1 MRIAL
6 LLYPLL
12 ELWSLIELGAQTSA
26 GLAVLW
32 VLAAGFLGMTT
43 IRFAGAQVLSRL
55 QAAQREGVLQQ
66 QLVASDMALA
76 IAGLLLIIPGLLS
89 DAMAVLVLMRPVR
102 HLLGS
107 AVAAR
112 WSKGGN
118 RHATGSAENGT
129 RGDADHG
136 VYQDPLHGGQTRDRG
151 GPRDDG
157 VTLEGE
163 FQELDPGAPQL
174 PRQNSEPPDSKPR

>member
-32 VLAAGFLGMTT
+32 VLGAGFLGMTT

-55 QAAQREGVLQQ
+55 QAAQREGALRQ
-66 QLVASDMALA
+66 QLVAGDLSLA

-89 DAMAVLVLMRPVR
+89 DALAVLVLIRPFR
-102 HLLGS
+102 RLLG
-107 AVAAR
+107 VLFAAR
-112 WSKGGN
+112 WSLGANYGASGHRHHDAHGHTDHGAYQDGPGAGRSHDRGN
-118 RHATGSAENGT
+118 R
-129 RGDADHG
+129 
-136 VYQDPLHGGQTRDRG
+136 Q
-151 GPRDDG
+151 DDG
-157 VTLEGE
+157 VILEGE
-163 FQELDPGAPQL
+163 FQELDPEAQQL
-174 PRQNSEPPDSKPR
+174 PHQESEHSDSRSP

>member
-32 VLAAGFLGMTT
+32 VLGAGFLGMTT

-89 DAMAVLVLMRPVR
+89 DAMAVLVLIRPVR

-118 RHATGSAENGT
+118 RHATGGAHNGT
-129 RGDADHG
+129 RGHTDHG
-136 VYQDPLHGGQTRDRG
+136 SYQDRPYTGRTQDPSGRH
-151 GPRDDG
+151 DDG
-157 VTLEGE
+157 MTLEGE
-163 FQELDPGAPQL
+163 FQELDPEAPQL
-174 PRQNSEPPDSKPR
+174 PHQDSEPPDS

>member
-1 MRIAL
+1 
-6 LLYPLL
+6 
-12 ELWSLIELGAQTSA
+12 
-26 GLAVLW
+26 
-32 VLAAGFLGMTT
+32 
-43 IRFAGAQVLSRL
+43 
-55 QAAQREGVLQQ
+55 
-66 QLVASDMALA
+66 MALA

-129 RGDADHG
+129 RGHADHG

-174 PRQNSEPPDSKPR
+174 PRQDSEPPDPKPL

>member
-6 LLYPLL
+6 LLYPLV

-32 VLAAGFLGMTT
+32 VLGAGFLGMTT

-55 QAAQREGVLQQ
+55 QAAQREGALQE

-89 DAMAVLVLMRPVR
+89 DVVAVLVLIRPFR
-102 HLLGS
+102 HLLGA
-107 AVAAR
+107 AVAAQR
-112 WSKGGN
+112 SQGGKQPAAGHTYDGTH
-118 RHATGSAENGT
+118 RHASHA
-129 RGDADHG
+129 RGAKG
-136 VYQDPLHGGQTRDRG
+136 RG
-151 GPRDDG
+151 GPQDDG
-157 VTLEGE
+157 ITLEGE
-163 FQELDPGAPQL
+163 FQELDPEASQL
-174 PRQNSEPPDSKPR
+174 PCQDSAPSESRSP

>member
-6 LLYPLL
+6 LLYPLV

-32 VLAAGFLGMTT
+32 VLGAGFLGMTT
-43 IRFAGAQVLSRL
+43 IRLAGAQVLSRL

-76 IAGLLLIIPGLLS
+76 VAGLLLIVPGLLS
-89 DAMAVLVLMRPVR
+89 DGLAMLVLIRPVR
-102 HLLGS
+102 YLLGG
-107 AVAAR
+107 AVAAG

-118 RHATGSAENGT
+118 RQATGHTFHGT
-129 RGDADHG
+129 QHHAHQHTHQDASHTRRSRG
-136 VYQDPLHGGQTRDRG
+136 PG
-151 GPRDDG
+151 GPQNDG

-163 FQELDPGAPQL
+163 FQKLDSEAPQL
-174 PRQNSEPPDSKPR
+174 PPQDSDQPDSGSP

>member
-6 LLYPLL
+6 LLYPLV

-32 VLAAGFLGMTT
+32 VLGAGFLGMTT

-76 IAGLLLIIPGLLS
+76 IAGLLLIVPGLLS
-89 DAMAVLVLMRPVR
+89 DVVAVLVLIRPFR
-102 HLLGS
+102 RLLGG

-112 WSKGGN
+112 WSQGGN
-118 RHATGSAENGT
+118 HHATGGAYDGT
-129 RGDADHG
+129 RGHTHHATDQDASYTG
-136 VYQDPLHGGQTRDRG
+136 RTPDRG
-151 GPRDDG
+151 GSEDG
-157 VTLEGE
+157 GFTLEGE
-163 FQELDPGAPQL
+163 FQELDPESPQL
-174 PRQNSEPPDSKPR
+174 PRQDSEPPDSKPR

>member
-1 MRIAL
+1 MRIPL
-6 LLYPLL
+6 LLYLLL
-12 ELWSLIELGAQTSA
+12 ELWSLIELGARTSA

-32 VLAAGFLGMTT
+32 VLGAGFLGMTT

-89 DAMAVLVLMRPVR
+89 DALALLVLIRPVR

-112 WSKGGN
+112 WSQGGN
-118 RHATGSAENGT
+118 HYATGGGDSDARGHAQHGAFQDRPYTGSA
-129 RGDADHG
+129 
-136 VYQDPLHGGQTRDRG
+136 QDLGRRQ
-151 GPRDDG
+151 DDG
-157 VTLEGE
+157 MTLEGE
-163 FQELDPGAPQL
+163 FQELDPDAPQL
-174 PRQNSEPPDSKPR
+174 PRQDSEPPDSKPL

>member
-1 MRIAL
+1 MRGIW

-32 VLAAGFLGMTT
+32 VMGAGFIGMAA
-43 IRFAGAQVLSRL
+43 IRFAGAQVLARL

-76 IAGLLLIIPGLLS
+76 IAGLLLIIPGLIS
-89 DAMAVLVLMRPVR
+89 DSLAVLILIRPVR
-102 HLLGS
+102 HVLGRM
-107 AVAAR
+107 VAAR
-112 WSKGGN
+112 WSRGASHGGDAHMH
-118 RHATGSAENGT
+118 RHAKHDAFQARQAG
-129 RGDADHG
+129 GDAT
-136 VYQDPLHGGQTRDRG
+136 QQ
-151 GPRDDG
+151 DDG

-163 FQELDPGAPQL
+163 FQELDPEAQPL
-174 PRQNSEPPDSKPR
+174 PHQDSEEPDSRSP

>member
-6 LLYPLL
+6 LLYPLV

-32 VLAAGFLGMTT
+32 VLGAGFMGMTT

-89 DAMAVLVLMRPVR
+89 DAMAMLVLMRPVR

-107 AVAAR
+107 VVAAR

-118 RHATGSAENGT
+118 RHATGSAHNGK
-129 RGDADHG
+129 RGHADYG
-136 VYQDPLHGGQTRDRG
+136 VYQEPLHGGQTRDRG
-151 GPRDDG
+151 GPQDDG

-163 FQELDPGAPQL
+163 FQELDSGVPQL
-174 PRQNSEPPDSKPR
+174 PRQDSEPPDYKPR

>member
-76 IAGLLLIIPGLLS
+76 VAGLLLIIPGLLS
-89 DAMAVLVLMRPVR
+89 DAMAVLVLIALSGICWVVR
-102 HLLGS
+102 SPRGGQKAVTVMLPAVQKMARGVTRTMAFIRIPS
-107 AVAAR
+107 MADRRATVAAL
-112 WSKGGN
+112 GM
-118 RHATGSAENGT
+118 TG
-129 RGDADHG
+129 
-136 VYQDPLHGGQTRDRG
+136 
-151 GPRDDG
+151 
-157 VTLEGE
+157 
-163 FQELDPGAPQL
+163 
-174 PRQNSEPPDSKPR
+174 

>member
-1 MRIAL
+1 MRIVL

-12 ELWSLIELGAQTSA
+12 ELWSLIQLGAQTSA

-32 VLAAGFLGMTT
+32 VLGAGFLGMAA

-66 QLVASDMALA
+66 QLVANDMALA
-76 IAGLLLIIPGLLS
+76 IAGVFLIIPGLIS
-89 DAMAVLVLMRPVR
+89 DALAALVLIRPIR
-102 HLLGS
+102 RLLSG

-112 WSKGGN
+112 WSKGGTN
-118 RHATGSAENGT
+118 DTSGYAYHHTGQETFHARQA
-129 RGDADHG
+129 RDHAA
-136 VYQDPLHGGQTRDRG
+136 QQ
-151 GPRDDG
+151 DDG

-163 FQELDPGAPQL
+163 FQELDPEAQPL
-174 PRQNSEPPDSKPR
+174 PHQESSPPDPRSS

>member
-32 VLAAGFLGMTT
+32 VLGAAFLGMTT
-43 IRFAGAQVLSRL
+43 IRLAGSQVLSRL

-89 DAMAVLVLMRPVR
+89 DAMAVHCLLPDLFDHQPARARPISR
-102 HLLGS
+102 PPCPGS
-107 AVAAR
+107 PTPCTTR
-112 WSKGGN
+112 KTIPN
-118 RHATGSAENGT
+118 RC
-129 RGDADHG
+129 
-136 VYQDPLHGGQTRDRG
+136 
-151 GPRDDG
+151 
-157 VTLEGE
+157 
-163 FQELDPGAPQL
+163 FPQ
-174 PRQNSEPPDSKPR
+174 

>member
-32 VLAAGFLGMTT
+32 VLGAGFLGMTT

-66 QLVASDMALA
+66 QLVASVASLA
-76 IAGLLLIIPGLLS
+76 TKELVLHPILGLLFL
-89 DAMAVLVLMRPVR
+89 
-102 HLLGS
+102 
-107 AVAAR
+107 
-112 WSKGGN
+112 
-118 RHATGSAENGT
+118 
-129 RGDADHG
+129 
-136 VYQDPLHGGQTRDRG
+136 DRG
-151 GPRDDG
+151 R
-157 VTLEGE
+157 
-163 FQELDPGAPQL
+163 
-174 PRQNSEPPDSKPR
+174 

>member
-32 VLAAGFLGMTT
+32 VLGAAFLGMTT
-43 IRFAGAQVLSRL
+43 IRLAGSQVLSRL

-89 DAMAVLVLMRPVR
+89 DAMAMLVLMRPVR

-112 WSKGGN
+112 WSKSGG
-118 RHATGSAENGT
+118 RHATGSAHSGT
-129 RGDADHG
+129 RGHADHG
-136 VYQDPLHGGQTRDRG
+136 VYQ
-151 GPRDDG
+151 DDG

-163 FQELDPGAPQL
+163 FQELDPGAPEL
-174 PRQNSEPPDSKPR
+174 PRQDSEPPDSKPL

>member
-1 MRIAL
+1 MRGIW

-32 VLAAGFLGMTT
+32 VLGAGFVGMAT

-55 QAAQREGVLQQ
+55 QAAQREGALQQ

-76 IAGLLLIIPGLLS
+76 IAGLLLIVPGLIS
-89 DAMAVLVLMRPVR
+89 DALAVLVLIRPVR
-102 HLLGS
+102 HVLGRML
-107 AVAAR
+107 ATR
-112 WSKGGN
+112 WSKGASHG
-118 RHATGSAENGT
+118 
-129 RGDADHG
+129 GDAHAHRRAQ
-136 VYQDPLHGGQTRDRG
+136 QDAFHARQTGGEATQQ
-151 GPRDDG
+151 DDG

-163 FQELDPGAPQL
+163 FRELDPEAHQL
-174 PRQNSEPPDSKPR
+174 PHQDSEEPDSRSP

>member
-6 LLYPLL
+6 LVYPLL

-89 DAMAVLVLMRPVR
+89 DAMAVLVLI
-102 HLLGS
+102 LIS
-107 AVAAR
+107 AMVKKEAFVQLNIACKQS
-112 WSKGGN
+112 WSCFLV
-118 RHATGSAENGT
+118 SAE
-129 RGDADHG
+129 
-136 VYQDPLHGGQTRDRG
+136 
-151 GPRDDG
+151 
-157 VTLEGE
+157 
-163 FQELDPGAPQL
+163 
-174 PRQNSEPPDSKPR
+174 

>member
-1 MRIAL
+1 MRVAL

-32 VLAAGFLGMTT
+32 VLGAGFLGMTT

-89 DAMAVLVLMRPVR
+89 DALAVLVLIRPVR

-107 AVAAR
+107 AAAAR
-112 WSKGGN
+112 WSQGGN
-118 RHATGSAENGT
+118 HHATGGAYDSTGGHAQYGTNQDASHAE
-129 RGDADHG
+129 RSHE
-136 VYQDPLHGGQTRDRG
+136 GGGRQ
-151 GPRDDG
+151 DDG

-163 FQELDPGAPQL
+163 FQELDPEAPQL
-174 PRQNSEPPDSKPR
+174 PRQDSEPPDSKPP

>member
-1 MRIAL
+1 MRITL

-32 VLAAGFLGMTT
+32 VLGAGFLGMTT

-89 DAMAVLVLMRPVR
+89 DGMAVLVLIRPVR

-112 WSKGGN
+112 WSQGGN
-118 RHATGSAENGT
+118 HHAAGGAYDSNAAHAQYSS
-129 RGDADHG
+129 R
-136 VYQDPLHGGQTRDRG
+136 QDGYHAGRTHDRG
-151 GPRDDG
+151 GSQGDG

-163 FQELDPGAPQL
+163 FQELDPEAPQL
-174 PRQNSEPPDSKPR
+174 PRQDSEPPDSKPL

>member
-89 DAMAVLVLMRPVR
+89 DAMAV
-102 HLLGS
+102 
-107 AVAAR
+107 
-112 WSKGGN
+112 W
-118 RHATGSAENGT
+118 
-129 RGDADHG
+129 
-136 VYQDPLHGGQTRDRG
+136 Y
-151 GPRDDG
+151 
-157 VTLEGE
+157 
-163 FQELDPGAPQL
+163 
-174 PRQNSEPPDSKPR
+174 